1 MCVCLVS
8 LYFPSLELGQVFT
21 PSQLS
26 HSDVDAVLNSWLT
39 LLSKLFSLSPGLPFP
54 DLQLGKSGAN
64 SPISLRNPISVY
76 ICCVNTILSSWND
89 LGFYWRCFQKKKKMI
104 KKYSCEFTMG
114 YSGDCFKTSDKIEN
128 LATSHSCGE
137 LFPLLELETG
147 TCWVKVTSEGSWDFY
162 AGLHIIPIHKSE
174 GFFS

>member
-104 KKYSCEFTMG
+104 KKYSCEVTMG

-128 LATSHSCGE
+128 LATSHSCERALSFVRVGDRHMLSE
-137 LFPLLELETG
+137 SDIRGFLGLLCGAPYNT
-147 TCWVKVTSEGSWDFY
+147 
-162 AGLHIIPIHKSE
+162 HP
-174 GFFS
+174 